1 MGWVLILLLS
11 AYGSDGGNALAT
23 AQFATKELCEAAGAE
38 AAGLGQAVR
47 YRKQIEFRCVAAA
60 PPRSPA

>member
-1 MGWVLILLLS
+1 MPWVLIILLS

-23 AQFATKELCEAAGAE
+23 VQFATKELCEAAGAE
-38 AAGLGQAVR
+38 MAGMSKGVP
-47 YRKQIEFRCVAAA
+47 YRRQIEFRCVAAA